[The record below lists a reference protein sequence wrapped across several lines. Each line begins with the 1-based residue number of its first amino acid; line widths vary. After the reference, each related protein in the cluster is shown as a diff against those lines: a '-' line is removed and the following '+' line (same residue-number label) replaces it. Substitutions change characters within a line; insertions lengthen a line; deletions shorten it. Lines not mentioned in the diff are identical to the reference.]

1 MICSSIMSINNPEL
15 RKKIANQIL
24 ITGGGC
30 KLKGLVDYIEDRLID
45 KLTELDPGIE
55 RIEVINMQSVDLKT
69 LSWIGASVIP
79 KIEST
84 KDMWITR
91 ERWLGKIYNL
101 IIVLLIY

>member
-1 MICSSIMSINNPEL
+1 MICSSIMSLSNGEL

-30 KLKGLVDYIEDRLID
+30 KMKGFVDYIEDKLID
-45 KLTELDPGIE
+45 KLSELDPLIE
-55 RIEVINMQSVDLKT
+55 RIEVINMPNVDLKT
-69 LSWIGASVIP
+69 LSWIGASILP

-91 ERWLGKIYNL
+91 ERWLGI
-101 IIVLLIY
+101 